1 MTVVLLLDKRL
12 IWNNSSNNSNYLYRV
27 TTSIIVG
34 PLKTVAVSLVWRRGD
49 FFLWKEGAVFFLGGG
64 ESSVFQGRRK
74 PWWISAFLGDAFKSA
89 MNII

>member
-34 PLKTVAVSLVWRRGD
+34 PLKTFGVSLVWRRGD
-49 FFLWKEGAVFFLGGG
+49 FFNGKKVKFFFFWGGGGGSLLYIRVEENLGG
-64 ESSVFQGRRK
+64 SLPSLVMLSNPR
-74 PWWISAFLGDAFKSA
+74 
-89 MNII
+89 

>member
-34 PLKTVAVSLVWRRGD
+34 PLKTFGVSLVWRRGD
-49 FFLWKEGAVFFLGGG
+49 FFNGKKVKFFFFLGGG
-64 ESSVFQGRRK
+64 GVGVFCISGSK
-74 PWWISAFLGDAFKSA
+74 KTLVDLCLPW
-89 MNII
+89 